1 MRLSL
6 LMPVLR
12 SVWLSLLMPVLLSV
26 SLFFVR
32 GFAVG
37 IRDVVVSVDG
47 VAADA
52 VDAVDAVAVAVVAIV
67 DGADASMPDFFYR
80 KRCYR

>member
-1 MRLSL
+1 
-6 LMPVLR
+6 MPVLR

-47 VAADA
+47 VAVDA
-52 VDAVDAVAVAVVAIV
+52 VDAVDAVAVVDIV
-67 DGADASMPDFFYR
+67 DGADASMPDFFSKKMLSVKLLFVR
-80 KRCYR
+80 LL